1 MQALH
6 LAKPLPLSQ
15 HQHALPSHTF
25 STMELAAPLGSFC
38 FSSCSVTEQFSA
50 TYPGHN
56 HVAPLSSL
64 GEQLAKLPFLP
75 ILSWL
80 CRRCSTSSW
89 KRRCS
94 MHQLTYH
101 FELALVDVDQVDLA
115 VLGTRVEVLVAAM
128 LHPISPCS
136 LEEVV
141 VVVAVSGVA
150 HP

>member
-1 MQALH
+1 
-6 LAKPLPLSQ
+6 
-15 HQHALPSHTF
+15 
-25 STMELAAPLGSFC
+25 
-38 FSSCSVTEQFSA
+38 
-50 TYPGHN
+50 
-56 HVAPLSSL
+56 
-64 GEQLAKLPFLP
+64 
-75 ILSWL
+75 
-80 CRRCSTSSW
+80 
-89 KRRCS
+89 

-141 VVVAVSGVA
+141 VVVVSGVA